1 MEQDTATLPVESTG
15 IAGSSGATRSNVLRT
30 PARSIRQQATLR
42 LKPNATFNIECDTA
56 ASRFDCRLVFMGEN
70 YRRVTRAYIEAVHC
84 FSHCTDDE
92 SLYASLTACPD
103 IVNFY
108 DVTRRHGEVA
118 IEMRETAFSHPG
130 PHHSTHLRA
139 AFRHGRRALS
149 EDLPVER
156 LGALGQLLPLLLGD
170 YDESQIIST
179 LHARLE
185 GENLEWACELF
196 SRLRQND
203 LLENGPA
210 PPNSL
215 LDRAQR
221 PRVTFLGHTSLLF
234 QSPHAAI
241 VMDPLS
247 MPELGHPA
255 AFRDVARLPLRGICC
270 THNHW
275 DHCDFQTLLWFPK
288 DVPVFVPKIKHANVL
303 NPPMVEALR
312 SLGFHD
318 IREVTH
324 WDPVRI
330 DDIEF
335 IPTPFHGEQDEPGAE
350 IDHYTYVVRSGELTV
365 YGGVDC
371 FRDTLGEMTGV
382 LEKVRELY
390 QPQIAFLPVSRMVYS
405 FAGGSVNGFCRY
417 LDSHLLTQT
426 FQYTASADDAAEWV
440 RLLGAPYAAPYATFT
455 FSRWHSPAE
464 VSRFRRALKSR
475 GLGDCFYPFS
485 SMDGV
490 SLSDL
495 DGSFLARIRRGWA
508 VTLCR
513 ARVALQ
519 QLDRKLQRVQV
530 YRLLRR
536 MLKSP
541 GAETAHHH

>member
-1 MEQDTATLPVESTG
+1 MSARLTG
-15 IAGSSGATRSNVLRT
+15 RRVK
-30 PARSIRQQATLR
+30 LR
-42 LKPNATFNIECDTA
+42 LKPDATFNIECDTA

-70 YRRVTRAYIEAVHC
+70 YRRVTRAYAEAVHC

-103 IVNFY
+103 IGHFY

-118 IEMRETAFSHPG
+118 IEMREAAFSRPG
-130 PHHSTHLRA
+130 PHHSTRLRA
-139 AFRHGRRALS
+139 AFRHGRRAFS
-149 EDLPVER
+149 EDLPVAR

-170 YDESQIIST
+170 HDEDQIAST
-179 LHARLE
+179 LQARLA
-185 GENLEWACELF
+185 GETLEWACELLT
-196 SRLRQND
+196 RLRQND
-203 LLENGPA
+203 LLESS
-210 PPNSL
+210 PPQPNAL
-215 LDRAQR
+215 LNRAQR

-234 QSPHAAI
+234 QSARSAI
-241 VMDPLS
+241 VMDPLHL
-247 MPELGHPA
+247 PEAGQPA
-255 AFRDVARLPLRGICC
+255 TFRDVARMPLAGICC

-288 DVPVFVPKIKHANVL
+288 DVPVFVPKIERGNVL

-318 IREVTH
+318 VREVTH
-324 WDPVRI
+324 WDPIRI

-335 IPTPFHGEQDEPGAE
+335 IPTPFHGEQDEPEAE

-371 FRDTLGEMTGV
+371 YRDTFGEMTGV

-390 QPQIAFLPVSRMVYS
+390 RPQIAFLPVSRMEYS
-405 FAGGSVNGFCRY
+405 YADGSVNGFCRY
-417 LDSHLLTQT
+417 LDSSLVTQS

-440 RLLGAPYAAPYATFT
+440 RLLGAPCAAPYATFT
-455 FSRWHSPAE
+455 FSRWQSPVE
-464 VSRFRRALKSR
+464 VSRFRRALRSR
-475 GLGDCFYPFS
+475 GLGHCFYPFS

-495 DGSFLARIRRGWA
+495 DGSYFSRIRRGWA
-508 VTLCR
+508 VALCR

-519 QLDRKLQRVQV
+519 QLDRNLKRVQA

-536 MLKSP
+536 LLKSP
-541 GAETAHHH
+541 GAEAAHHH